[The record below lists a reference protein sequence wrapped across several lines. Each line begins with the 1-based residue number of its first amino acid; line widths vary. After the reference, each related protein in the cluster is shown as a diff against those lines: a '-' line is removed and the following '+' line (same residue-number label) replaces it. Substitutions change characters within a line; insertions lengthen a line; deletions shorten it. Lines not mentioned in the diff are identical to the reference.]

1 MDGEGAVTGDANQ
14 QPDPALM
21 EGGAA
26 GADGA
31 PAGGLVLGDDGL
43 PIAPEENKAEEI
55 IPEEILRDMENVWS
69 VFDMN

>member
-1 MDGEGAVTGDANQ
+1 MGGSVDRRRRRLGAEPTR
-14 QPDPALM
+14 
-21 EGGAA
+21 AA